1 MIRLPQNQQAK
12 GTRILMGEEATARR
26 VILDYLHL

>member
-1 MIRLPQNQQAK
+1 MIRLSQNQQAK
-12 GTRILMGEEATARR
+12 GMRILMGAEATARR